1 MRGDTLVAPRARSR
15 GGRLLTQAWRLA
27 GRGMNPQLATGL
39 IVLFLFLLIGF
50 VLPRFAPSDPAVWNK
65 LPRDLPPQAGY
76 PLGTTSLG
84 QSVFWLLATSIG
96 NSLLIGFSVSLLT
109 TVIGVF
115 VGALAGF
122 VGGVLDRVL
131 SILID
136 ALIAIPTLPILILFA
151 AVFKGDASVV
161 SLIVI
166 LIAFNWPW
174 PARQVRAMV
183 LSLRERQFI
192 DVARFSG
199 EGTVKIIVREV
210 TPHLLPFAAANLTNT
225 VLVAISLETGLAV
238 IGVSNLTYPTLGTM
252 IYWALN
258 YQAMFLGLWWWIVP
272 PALATIILFI
282 ALFLCS
288 SGLSRSEMSGQ
299 HA

>member
-1 MRGDTLVAPRARSR
+1 MNSETLATPTRSSAESLLARV
-15 GGRLLTQAWRLA
+15 WRLR
-27 GRGMNPQLATGL
+27 GRHANPQLVAGL
-39 IVLFLFLLIGF
+39 SILALFLVIGF
-50 VLPRFAPSDPAVWNK
+50 VLPRFAPVDPAVWNR
-65 LPRDLPPQAGY
+65 LPRDLPPSAAH

-84 QSVFWLLATSIG
+84 QSVFWLLAASIG
-96 NSLLIGFSVSLLT
+96 NSLLIGLGVAVVT
-109 TVIGVF
+109 TIIGVF
-115 VGALAGF
+115 MGALIGF
-122 VGGVLDRVL
+122 VGGITDKVLGV
-131 SILID
+131 LID

-151 AVFKGDASVV
+151 AVFKGAASVTALV
-161 SLIVI
+161 II

-199 EGTVKIIVREV
+199 QGTAKIIVREIV
-210 TPHLLPFAAANLTNT
+210 PHLLPWAAANLTNT

-238 IGVSNLTYPTLGTM
+238 IGVSNLNYPTLGTM
-252 IYWALN
+252 IYWALQ

-272 PALATIILFI
+272 PALATIVLFI
-282 ALFLCS
+282 TLFLCS
-288 SGLSRSEMSGQ
+288 SGFSRTQGGQ

>member
-1 MRGDTLVAPRARSR
+1 MKGETLAAPRDAKRESWLIRMWQQR
-15 GGRLLTQAWRLA
+15 GQGMSAQLIFGLT
-27 GRGMNPQLATGL
+27 
-39 IVLFLFLLIGF
+39 IVVLFLLIGF
-50 VLPRFAPSDPAVWNK
+50 ILPRFAPSDPAVWNR
-65 LPRDLPPQAGY
+65 LPRDLPPQVGY

-84 QSVFWLLATSIG
+84 QSVFWLLAASIG
-96 NSLLIGFSVSLLT
+96 NSLLIGFGVSIMT

-115 VGALAGF
+115 IGALAGF
-122 VGGVLDRVL
+122 VGGLLDRVL

-151 AVFKGDASVV
+151 AVFKGKASVAA
-161 SLIVI
+161 LIVI

-174 PARQVRAMV
+174 PARQTRAMV

-199 EGTVKIIVREV
+199 ETTGKIIVREII
-210 TPHLLPFAAANLTNT
+210 PHLLPWAAANLTNT

-238 IGVSNLTYPTLGTM
+238 IGVSNLSFPTLGTM
-252 IYWALN
+252 IYWALQ
-258 YQAMFLGLWWWIVP
+258 YQAMLLGMWWWIVP
-272 PALATIILFI
+272 PALAIIILFI

-288 SGLSRSEMSGQ
+288 SGFSRSQLGGQ